1 MEAMAGRR
9 PHLNRKSAMR
19 VVDGEV
25 QRKNNWS
32 LAAGDYMTRRQSEI
46 VLDRRDPA
54 PGDRH
59 VLTIADVRA
68 FIDLLPDWDELA
80 IGLDAIVLDGRSD
93 ELGWCSEGVVAV
105 SSWGR
110 DLWWDRCSVDFH
122 DEHRAVFEALGVEA
136 ERIAEDRFTV
146 RWTEPQVRAFQLLHV
161 LTHELGHH
169 HDRMTTANPADCPRG
184 EPYAEAYAL
193 RVMDEVLP
201 VYAGRFGL

>member
-1 MEAMAGRR
+1 MRAMAGRR
-9 PHLNRKSAMR
+9 PNVNRKSAMR
-19 VVDGEV
+19 VVDGTV
-25 QRKNNWS
+25 KRKNNWT
-32 LAAGDYMTRRQSEI
+32 LDRGDYMTRRQSEI

-80 IGLDAIVLDGRSD
+80 IGLDAIVLDRRVHY
-93 ELGWCSEGVVAV
+93 LGWCSEGVVAV
-105 SSWGR
+105 CSWER
-110 DLWWDRCSVDFH
+110 DLWWRKCSLDFF
-122 DEHRAVFEALGVEA
+122 DEHRAVLETLGVES
-136 ERIAEDRFTV
+136 ERVGEDWHEV
-146 RWTEPQVRAFQLLHV
+146 RWTAPQVRAFQLLHI

-169 HDRMTTANPADCPRG
+169 HDRMTTANPDVAPRG

-201 VYAGRFGL
+201 LYLRRFGL